1 MRFSKKRHI
10 CFEGLSIVFQ
20 KSIKSYTNYK
30 KNFKPVSDCVTKI
43 RLIKEKIQKY
53 FGVLYEDFA
62 KNLEELNTHLIA
74 PIQHLM
80 HYHML
85 YKNVVERYE
94 KLKDQAD
101 KEGQHKKEIIYY
113 RLLKKCE
120 KMAKKM
126 RDLPNELS

>member
-1 MRFSKKRHI
+1 M
-10 CFEGLSIVFQ
+10 
-20 KSIKSYTNYK
+20 
-30 KNFKPVSDCVTKI
+30 
-43 RLIKEKIQKY
+43 
-53 FGVLYEDFA
+53 
-62 KNLEELNTHLIA
+62 EELNTHLIA

-126 RDLPNELS
+126 RDLPNELSGLLNKCIN